1 MQLDKN
7 FWDQRYESGQTGWD
21 IGAASPPLT
30 EYIDSL
36 QNKSI
41 RILIPG
47 CGNAYE
53 AEYLLQKD
61 FRQVTLIDLS
71 ASIVNKLTQQLVP
84 RYEGCIRLLHGD
96 FFELEGE
103 FDLIL
108 EQTFFCALAPELR
121 ADYVKKMWE
130 LLAPNGRLAGVLFNR
145 TFEAEGPP
153 FGGSKEEYQKL
164 FEPYFTMH
172 TFETAHN
179 SIAPR
184 AGQELFIEL
193 EKKEEPQ
200 SASAGS

>member
-1 MQLDKN
+1 MQLDQN
-7 FWDQRYESGQTGWD
+7 FWEQRYQKGQTGWD

-30 EYIDSL
+30 NYIDTL
-36 QNKSI
+36 TDNNL

-71 ASIVNKLTQQLVP
+71 PTIINTLKQQLVP

-96 FFELEGE
+96 FFELEGQ

-108 EQTFFCALAPELR
+108 EQTFFCALTPDLR
-121 ADYVKKMWE
+121 PSYAQKMFE
-130 LLAPNGRLAGVLFNR
+130 LLAPGGKLAGVLFNR
-145 TFEAEGPP
+145 HFESEGPP
-153 FGGSKEEYQKL
+153 FGGNAEEYRRL
-164 FEPYFTMH
+164 FEPYFTFH
-172 TFETAHN
+172 TFETAYN

-184 AGQELFIEL
+184 AGHELFIEL
-193 EKKEEPQ
+193 EKKEEDP
-200 SASAGS
+200 AKE